1 MAKRKRKIKSADD
14 IATENE
20 LLKLKMIAEFGG
32 SFIGDED
39 VPPEVE
45 QQFLKQIISF
55 QKKHEQ
61 SKLVTVYKYIGE
73 PAYNHV
79 NDLSDKEIVKDLD
92 RLQKLMA
99 RKGVILSVLTETPRR
114 EVYRFITEELF
125 KIQVEDIKLKGW
137 VNQFIYEEFHP
148 NVEYDVRS
156 AVYQCLQTIF
166 NKGHAF
172 SDDYFSDDLK
182 DSLGLSIDTDELKE
196 KIESF
201 WSRFN
206 NTKLE
211 RYDVES
217 SQIDKDSGIAN
228 VVCNVCYKTQTER
241 GKRFKKENITVEFN
255 LRRSKHMDSWWDI
268 QQIICN
274 LF

>member
-1 MAKRKRKIKSADD
+1 M
-14 IATENE
+14 
-20 LLKLKMIAEFGG
+20 AEFGG
-32 SFIGDED
+32 SFIGTEE
-39 VPPEVE
+39 VPPELE
-45 QQFLKQIISF
+45 QQFLKQIINF

-79 NDLSDKEIVKDLD
+79 NDLSDKEVVKDLT

-99 RKGVILSVLTETPRR
+99 RKGVVLSVLAETPRR

-125 KIQVEDIKLKGW
+125 KIEVEDIKLKGW

-156 AVYQCLQTIF
+156 AVYYCLQTIF

-172 SDDYFSDDLK
+172 LDDYFSEDLQ
-182 DSLGLSIDTDELKE
+182 DSIGLSTDTDEMKE

-201 WSRFN
+201 WSKFN

-211 RYDVES
+211 QYDVES
-217 SQIDKDSGIAN
+217 SQIDKGSGIAN
-228 VVCNVCYKTQTER
+228 VVCNVCYKTQSEK